1 MKRLVVVSFNP
12 VPDERLSQWADS
24 VWVSPAVPRSVSL
37 PSKSEAIKAA
47 MIDAVMTAE
56 PGDVVMQ
63 DDVEFYRDPFETNLR
78 AGAVTILTK
87 RISPSHVCPRAFR
100 FSTVEDQL
108 RIVELW
114 RSSPLRTCLAWEE
127 MPKIMAVRG
136 VHDGGH

>member
-1 MKRLVVVSFNP
+1 MNRIVVVSFNP
-12 VPDERLSQWADS
+12 VPDPSLIEWADD
-24 VWVSPAVPRSVSL
+24 VRVSPAVPRSVSL

-47 MIDAVMTAE
+47 MIDAVLTAE

-63 DDVEFYRDPFETNLR
+63 DDVEFHRSPFETNLR

-87 RISPSHVCPRAFR
+87 RISPQHVCPRAFR
-100 FSTVEDQL
+100 FATVEDQL
-108 RIVELW
+108 RIVDLW
-114 RSSPLRTCLAWEE
+114 SGSPMRTCLAWDP